1 MIKAYSEHSIELLL
15 WYYLDNNDLSF
26 YKKLNIRT
34 FPNVHCWWPLF
45 HDKQFW
51 TLNYDKENNILSMK
65 SN

>member
-34 FPNVHCWWPLF
+34 FKMCIVDDP
-45 HDKQFW
+45 
-51 TLNYDKENNILSMK
+51 
-65 SN
+65 